1 MTVEL
6 YAFDCGQL
14 SMPAGTFLE
23 GEEGTMKVPVPAF
36 LIKHPKG
43 NVLFDSGLHDKLRT
57 DPLGYFGE
65 DLNAMVEVHYRGDE
79 AIEACLESIDV
90 GVSNVSHLV
99 NSHLHFDHCG
109 GNCKITDAPVV
120 IQKKEWEW
128 ATKSEA
134 DLGYYASDYQ
144 TGQDIK
150 TVQGEFD
157 IFGDNS
163 VVCLPTYG
171 HTPGHQSL
179 RVRTERGEFVLTG
192 DACYLRR
199 TLEELHMPGVLFDR
213 EDAIASLHRIRAL
226 QSRGAQIVYGHDP
239 ELWPGI
245 VKAPERMG

>member
-23 GEEGTMKVPVPAF
+23 GEEGIMTVPVPAF
-36 LIKHPKG
+36 LIKHRKG

-65 DLNAMVEVHYRGDE
+65 DLNAIVEVHYRGDE

-90 GVSNVSHLV
+90 GVSDVSHLV

-128 ATKSEA
+128 ATKSEP
-134 DLGYYASDYQ
+134 DLGYYTSDYQ

-213 EDAIASLHRIRAL
+213 EDAIASLHRLRAL
-226 QSRGAQIVYGHDP
+226 QSRRAQIVYGHDP